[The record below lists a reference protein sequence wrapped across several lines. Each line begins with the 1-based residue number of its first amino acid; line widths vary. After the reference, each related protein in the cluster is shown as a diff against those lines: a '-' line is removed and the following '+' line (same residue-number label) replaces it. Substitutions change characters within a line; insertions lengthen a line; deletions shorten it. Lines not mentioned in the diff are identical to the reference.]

1 MTGYG
6 ETKKTIGLI
15 LEDISVDYS
24 KEIIHSVRTAM
35 AGHSD
40 MRLVVLAGIHDEEK
54 NRKDGN
60 YWYKTVH
67 NSVYHLEE
75 MLNLDGLILTLPNI
89 CGVSGNDIVDER
101 YKRFAD
107 VPKVFIST
115 DVEDSTTVRYDNAQ
129 GLREAIDY
137 LVNVKG
143 ITKLC
148 MLGGRDDNGDA
159 QERKRVFIE
168 CLRSNKLDYSENMYE
183 KTDMSIESREAA
195 VRLINRNP
203 DVQAIFCVN
212 DQVAVSLYDV
222 LKERGIM
229 PGRDVQVFGY
239 DNTRFAGTMMPP
251 LASIGADGITLGQKA
266 LELLLT
272 KMAGETVESV
282 VLPTRLYGRESLEY
296 EMYEYTTMEMLQVD
310 PAFIYRMFDD
320 CFYRYASEIHDND
333 EVNLRRL
340 FFEFISRMLRA
351 MVTGSMTMEEFTE
364 LKRLIHIFF
373 ENGAMKYTDP
383 ARLVRSIERLQ
394 NGMNRS
400 QKSVNPNLMNN
411 RCFSY
416 MKDRAILAMSE
427 EINGIGEN
435 LKKGRERLQDFFVQC
450 MAFDEAGTVDE
461 EKIMRCCDR
470 LGLPNIAVFL
480 FEKPV
485 DYRDG
490 EPLEF
495 PSVIRMMCSVRDNEI
510 RILAPQR
517 RLCQVSSI
525 LERTEL
531 PKCDSFAAIPIFY
544 GCRIYG
550 LLLSEMNEYTADRG
564 NIVADQLGRTLRINE
579 VGNDHFTENE

>member
-1 MTGYG
+1 MANNRDA
-6 ETKKTIGLI
+6 KKTIGLI

-24 KEIIHSVRTAM
+24 KEIIHSVRTAI

-54 NRKDGN
+54 NRRDGN

-89 CGVSGNDIVDER
+89 CGVSGDDVIDER
-101 YKRFAD
+101 YSKFAS

-115 DVEDSTTVRYDNAQ
+115 DVADATTVRYDNEQ
-129 GLREAIDY
+129 GLREAMEY

-143 ITKLC
+143 VTKFC

-159 QERKRVFIE
+159 QERKRVFKE
-168 CLRSNKLDYSENMYE
+168 CLQRSKLAYSEDMYE
-183 KTDMSIESREAA
+183 KTDMSIESRAA
-195 VRLINRNP
+195 AERLMDRNP

-212 DQVAVSLYDV
+212 DQVAVPLYDV
-222 LKERGIM
+222 LKDRGIT
-229 PGRDVQVFGY
+229 PGKDVQVFGY
-239 DNTRFAGTMMPP
+239 DNTKFAGTMIPP
-251 LASIGADGITLGQKA
+251 LASIGADGVTLGQKA
-266 LELLLT
+266 VELLLE
-272 KMAGETVESV
+272 KMEGREVESV

-310 PAFIYRMFDD
+310 PAFVYRMFDD
-320 CFYRYASEIHDND
+320 CLYRYASEIHDND

-340 FFEFISRMLRA
+340 FYEFISRMLRSMIA
-351 MVTGSMTMEEFTE
+351 GTMTMEEFTE
-364 LKRLIHIFF
+364 LRRLIHIFF
-373 ENGAMKYTDP
+373 SNGAMKYTDP
-383 ARLVRSIERLQ
+383 AKLVRSIERLQ
-394 NGMNRS
+394 NSMNKS
-400 QKSVNPNLMNN
+400 QKTVTANYMNN

-427 EINGIGEN
+427 EINAIGEN

-450 MAFDEAGTVDE
+450 MDFDEVAKVDE
-461 EKIMRCCDR
+461 ETIIRCCDR

-485 DYRDG
+485 DYQDG
-490 EPLEF
+490 KPLEF
-495 PSVIRMMCSVRDNEI
+495 PTMIRLMCTVRDEEI
-510 RILAPQR
+510 RVLAPQR
-517 RLCQVSSI
+517 RLCPVSGM

-531 PKCDSFAAIPIFY
+531 PKRDSFAAIPIFY

-564 NIVADQLGRTLRINE
+564 NIVADQLGRTLRIN
-579 VGNDHFTENE
+579 GL

>member
-1 MTGYG
+1 MANYSD
-6 ETKKTIGLI
+6 TKKTIGLI

-54 NRKDGN
+54 NRQDGN

-89 CGVSGNDIVDER
+89 CGVSGDEVIDER
-101 YKRFAD
+101 YSKFAK
-107 VPKVFIST
+107 VPKIFVST
-115 DVEDSTTVRYDNAQ
+115 DVENATTVRYDNEQ
-129 GLREAIDY
+129 GLREAIEY
-137 LVNVKG
+137 LINVKG
-143 ITKLC
+143 VTRLC

-168 CLRSNKLDYSENMYE
+168 CLTKSRIPFSEDMYE
-183 KTDMSIESREAA
+183 KTDMSIESRAA
-195 VRLINRNP
+195 AERLMDRNP

-212 DQVAVSLYDV
+212 DQVAVPMYDV
-222 LKERGIM
+222 LKQRGLM
-229 PGRDVQVFGY
+229 PGKDVQVFGY
-239 DNTRFAGTMMPP
+239 DNTKFAGTMIPP
-251 LASIGADGITLGQKA
+251 LASIGADGPTLGQKA
-266 LELLLT
+266 VELLLE
-272 KMAGETVESV
+272 KMNGREVESV

-310 PAFIYRMFDD
+310 TAFIYRMFDD
-320 CFYRYASEIHDND
+320 CIYRYASEIHDND

-340 FFEFISRMLRA
+340 FFEFISRMLRS
-351 MVTGSMTMEEFTE
+351 MVSSSMTMEEFTE
-364 LKRLIHIFF
+364 LKRLIYIFF

-383 ARLVRSIERLQ
+383 AKLVRSIERLQ
-394 NGMNRS
+394 NSMNKS
-400 QKSVNPNLMNN
+400 QKSVNANLMNN

-416 MKDRAILAMSE
+416 MKDRAIMAMSE
-427 EINGIGEN
+427 EINAIGEN
-435 LKKGRERLQDFFVQC
+435 LKKGRERLQDFFVKC
-450 MAFDEAGTVDE
+450 MEFEGIGEVDE
-461 EKIMRCCDR
+461 ETVIRNCDR
-470 LGLPNIAVFL
+470 LGLSNIAVFL

-485 DYRDG
+485 IYRDG
-490 EPLEF
+490 EPVEF
-495 PSVIRMMCSVRDNEI
+495 PSTIRMMCSVRDGEI
-510 RILAPQR
+510 RVLAPQR
-517 RLCQVSSI
+517 RLCPVSSI

-531 PKCDSFAAIPIFY
+531 PKCDSFAVIPVFY

-550 LLLSEMNEYTADRG
+550 LLLAEMNEYTADRG

-579 VGNDHFTENE
+579 KD

>member
-1 MTGYG
+1 MVNYG
-6 ETKKTIGLI
+6 EAKRTVGLI

-35 AGHSD
+35 AGHHD

-89 CGVSGNDIVDER
+89 CGVSGDDVIDER
-101 YKRFAD
+101 YSKFAN
-107 VPKVFIST
+107 VPKVFVST
-115 DVEDSTTVRYDNAQ
+115 DVANATTVRYDNEQ
-129 GLREAIDY
+129 GLREAMDY

-143 ITKLC
+143 VTKFC

-159 QERKRVFIE
+159 QERKRMFRE
-168 CLRSNKLDYSENMYE
+168 CLLRSKLTYSEDMYE
-183 KTDMSIESREAA
+183 RTDMSIESRAA
-195 VRLINRNP
+195 AERLMDRNP
-203 DVQAIFCVN
+203 DAQAIFCVN

-222 LKERGIM
+222 LKERGIT
-229 PGRDVQVFGY
+229 PGKDVQVFGY
-239 DNTRFAGTMMPP
+239 DNTKFAGTMIPP
-251 LASIGADGITLGQKA
+251 LASIGADGATLGQKA
-266 LELLLT
+266 VELLLE
-272 KMAGETVESV
+272 KMAGREVESV
-282 VLPTRLYGRESLEY
+282 VLPTRLYGRESFEY

-310 PAFIYRMFDD
+310 QAFIYRMFDD
-320 CFYRYASEIHDND
+320 CFYRYAGEIHDND

-340 FFEFISRMLRA
+340 FYEFISRMLRS
-351 MVTGSMTMEEFTE
+351 MISNSMTMEEFSE
-364 LKRLIHIFF
+364 LRRLIHIFF
-373 ENGAMKYTDP
+373 ANGAMKYTDP
-383 ARLVRSIERLQ
+383 AKLVRSIERLQ
-394 NGMNRS
+394 NSMNRS
-400 QKSVNPNLMNN
+400 QKTAGPNLMNN

-416 MKDRAILAMSE
+416 MKDRAILAMSG
-427 EINGIGEN
+427 EINAIGEN

-450 MAFDEAGTVDE
+450 MEFAEASKVDE
-461 EKIMRCCDR
+461 ETIIRCCDR

-480 FEKPV
+480 CEKPV
-485 DYRDG
+485 DYQDG

-495 PSVIRMMCSVRDNEI
+495 PSHIRLMCTVRDEEI
-510 RILAPQR
+510 RVLAPQR
-517 RLCQVSSI
+517 RLCPVSGI

-579 VGNDHFTENE
+579 L

>member
-1 MTGYG
+1 MVNYG
-6 ETKKTIGLI
+6 EAKRTVGLI

-35 AGHSD
+35 AGHHD

-89 CGVSGNDIVDER
+89 CGVSGDDVIDER
-101 YKRFAD
+101 YSKFAN
-107 VPKVFIST
+107 VPKVFVST
-115 DVEDSTTVRYDNAQ
+115 DVANATTVRYDNEQ
-129 GLREAIDY
+129 GLREAMDY

-143 ITKLC
+143 VTKFC

-159 QERKRVFIE
+159 QERKRMFRE
-168 CLRSNKLDYSENMYE
+168 CLLRSKLTYSEDMYE
-183 KTDMSIESREAA
+183 RTDMSIESRAA
-195 VRLINRNP
+195 AERLMDRNP
-203 DVQAIFCVN
+203 DAQAIFCVN

-222 LKERGIM
+222 LKERGIT
-229 PGRDVQVFGY
+229 PGKDVQVFGY
-239 DNTRFAGTMMPP
+239 DNTKFAGTMIPP
-251 LASIGADGITLGQKA
+251 LASIGADGATLGQKA
-266 LELLLT
+266 VELLLE
-272 KMAGETVESV
+272 KMAGREVESV
-282 VLPTRLYGRESLEY
+282 VLPTRLYGRESFEY

-310 PAFIYRMFDD
+310 QAFIYRMFDD
-320 CFYRYASEIHDND
+320 CFYRYAGEIHDND

-340 FFEFISRMLRA
+340 FYEFISRMLRS
-351 MVTGSMTMEEFTE
+351 MISNSMTMEEFSE
-364 LKRLIHIFF
+364 LRRLIHIFF
-373 ENGAMKYTDP
+373 ANGAMKYTDP
-383 ARLVRSIERLQ
+383 AKLVRSIERLQ
-394 NGMNRS
+394 NSMNRS
-400 QKSVNPNLMNN
+400 QKTAGPNLMNN

-416 MKDRAILAMSE
+416 MKDRAILAMSG
-427 EINGIGEN
+427 EINAIGEN

-450 MAFDEAGTVDE
+450 MEFAEASKVDE
-461 EKIMRCCDR
+461 ETIIRCCDR

-485 DYRDG
+485 DYQDG

-495 PSVIRMMCSVRDNEI
+495 PSHIRLMCTVRDEEI
-510 RILAPQR
+510 RVLAPQR
-517 RLCQVSSI
+517 RLCPVSGI

-579 VGNDHFTENE
+579 L

>member
-1 MTGYG
+1 MASIGDA
-6 ETKKTIGLI
+6 KKTIGLI

-35 AGHSD
+35 AGKRD

-54 NRKDGN
+54 NRRDGN

-89 CGVSGNDIVDER
+89 CGVSGDDVIDAR
-101 YKRFAD
+101 YSRFAK

-115 DVEDSTTVRYDNAQ
+115 DVTDATTVRYDNEQ

-168 CLRSNKLDYSENMYE
+168 CLKRSKIPYTEDMYE
-183 KTDMSIESREAA
+183 RTDMSIESRAA
-195 VRLINRNP
+195 AESLVDRNP
-203 DVQAIFCVN
+203 DAQAIFCVN
-212 DQVAVSLYDV
+212 DQVAVPLYDV
-222 LKERGIM
+222 LKERGII
-229 PGRDVQVFGY
+229 PGKDVQVFGY
-239 DNTRFAGTMMPP
+239 DNTKFAGTMIPP
-251 LASIGADGITLGQKA
+251 LASIGADGVTLGQKA
-266 LELLLT
+266 VELLLR
-272 KMAGETVESV
+272 KMEGREVESV

-310 PAFIYRMFDD
+310 TAFVYRMFDD
-320 CFYRYASEIHDND
+320 CFYRYSSEIHDND

-340 FFEFISRMLRA
+340 FFEFISRMLRS
-351 MVTGSMTMEEFTE
+351 MVSSSMTMEEFTE
-364 LKRLIHIFF
+364 LKRLIHVFF

-383 ARLVRSIERLQ
+383 AKLVRSIERLQ
-394 NGMNRS
+394 NSMNRS
-400 QKSVNPNLMNN
+400 QKSVNANYMSN

-435 LKKGRERLQDFFVQC
+435 LKKGRERLQDFFVRC
-450 MAFDEAGTVDE
+450 MAFEGIGEVDE
-461 EKIMRCCDR
+461 ETVIRNCDR
-470 LGLPNIAVFL
+470 VGLPNIAVFL

-490 EPLEF
+490 EPIEF
-495 PSVIRMMCSVRDNEI
+495 PSVIRMMCSVRDGEI
-510 RILAPQR
+510 RVLAPQR
-517 RLCQVSSI
+517 RLCPVSSI

-531 PKCDSFAAIPIFY
+531 PKCESFAVIPIFY

-550 LLLSEMNEYTADRG
+550 LLLSQMNEETADRG
-564 NIVADQLGRTLRINE
+564 NIVADQIGRTLRVNE
-579 VGNDHFTENE
+579 V

>member
-1 MTGYG
+1 MANNRDA
-6 ETKKTIGLI
+6 KKTIGLI

-24 KEIIHSVRTAM
+24 KEIIHSVRTAI

-54 NRKDGN
+54 NLRDGN

-89 CGVSGNDIVDER
+89 CGVSGDDVIDER
-101 YKRFAD
+101 YSKFAN

-115 DVEDSTTVRYDNAQ
+115 DVADATTVRYDNEQ
-129 GLREAIDY
+129 GLREAMEY

-143 ITKLC
+143 VTRFC

-159 QERKRVFIE
+159 QERKRVFME
-168 CLRSNKLDYSENMYE
+168 CMQRSKLAYSEDMYE
-183 KTDMSIESREAA
+183 KTDMSIESRAA
-195 VRLINRNP
+195 AERLMDRNP
-203 DVQAIFCVN
+203 DAQAIFCVN
-212 DQVAVSLYDV
+212 DQVAVPLYDV
-222 LKERGIM
+222 LKDRGIT
-229 PGRDVQVFGY
+229 PGKDVQVFGY
-239 DNTRFAGTMMPP
+239 DNTKFAGTMIPP

-266 LELLLT
+266 VELLLE
-272 KMAGETVESV
+272 KMEGREVESV

-296 EMYEYTTMEMLQVD
+296 EMYEYTTMEMLHVD
-310 PAFIYRMFDD
+310 PAFVYRMFDD

-340 FFEFISRMLRA
+340 FFEFISRMLRSMIA
-351 MVTGSMTMEEFTE
+351 GTMTMEEFTE
-364 LKRLIHIFF
+364 LRRLIHIFF
-373 ENGAMKYTDP
+373 SNGAMKYTDP
-383 ARLVRSIERLQ
+383 AKLVRSIERLQ
-394 NGMNRS
+394 NSMNKS
-400 QKSVNPNLMNN
+400 QKTVTSNYMNN

-427 EINGIGEN
+427 EINAIGEN

-450 MAFDEAGTVDE
+450 MDFDEVANVDE
-461 EKIMRCCDR
+461 EKIIRCCDR

-485 DYRDG
+485 DYQDG
-490 EPLEF
+490 QPLEF
-495 PSVIRMMCSVRDNEI
+495 PTMIRLMCTVRDEEI
-510 RILAPQR
+510 RVLAPQR
-517 RLCQVSSI
+517 RLCPVSGM

-531 PKCDSFAAIPIFY
+531 PKRDSFAAIPIFY

-564 NIVADQLGRTLRINE
+564 NIVADQLGRTLRIN
-579 VGNDHFTENE
+579 GL

>member
-1 MTGYG
+1 MVNYG
-6 ETKKTIGLI
+6 EAKRTVGLI

-35 AGHSD
+35 AGHHD

-89 CGVSGNDIVDER
+89 CGVSGDDVIDER
-101 YKRFAD
+101 YSKFAN
-107 VPKVFIST
+107 VPKVFVST
-115 DVEDSTTVRYDNAQ
+115 DVADATTVRYDNEQ
-129 GLREAIDY
+129 GLREAMDY

-143 ITKLC
+143 VTKFC

-159 QERKRVFIE
+159 QERKRVFRE
-168 CLRSNKLDYSENMYE
+168 CLLRSKLTYSEDMYE
-183 KTDMSIESREAA
+183 RTDMSIESRAA
-195 VRLINRNP
+195 AERLMDRNP
-203 DVQAIFCVN
+203 DAQAIFCVN

-222 LKERGIM
+222 LKERGIT
-229 PGRDVQVFGY
+229 PGKDVQVFGY
-239 DNTRFAGTMMPP
+239 DNTKFAGTMIPP
-251 LASIGADGITLGQKA
+251 LASIGADGATLGQKA
-266 LELLLT
+266 VELLLE
-272 KMAGETVESV
+272 KMAGREVESV

-310 PAFIYRMFDD
+310 QAFIYRMFDD
-320 CFYRYASEIHDND
+320 CFYRYAGEIHDND

-340 FFEFISRMLRA
+340 FYEFISRMLRS
-351 MVTGSMTMEEFTE
+351 MISNSMTMEEFSE
-364 LKRLIHIFF
+364 LRRLIHIFF
-373 ENGAMKYTDP
+373 ANGAMKYTDP
-383 ARLVRSIERLQ
+383 AKLVRSIERLQ
-394 NGMNRS
+394 NSMNRS
-400 QKSVNPNLMNN
+400 QKTAGPNLMNN

-416 MKDRAILAMSE
+416 MKDRAILAMSG
-427 EINGIGEN
+427 EINAIGEN
-435 LKKGRERLQDFFVQC
+435 LKKGRERLKDFFVQC
-450 MAFDEAGTVDE
+450 MEFDEVSKVDE
-461 EKIMRCCDR
+461 ETIIRCCDR

-485 DYRDG
+485 DYQDG
-490 EPLEF
+490 KLLEF
-495 PSVIRMMCSVRDNEI
+495 PSHIRLMCTVRDEEI
-510 RILAPQR
+510 RVLAPQR
-517 RLCQVSSI
+517 RLCPVSGI

-579 VGNDHFTENE
+579 L